1 MNQEQLLDAYK
12 KMEKSIDAAPESP
25 TPFPLVKD
33 EKLIVVGDAN
43 ETQVN
48 KHDFTITFRLPDG
61 VVEGEKVVGG
71 VLKEVEYKDVFV
83 PPRQSGKVI
92 SSLCRM
98 LPFFRKIIDTAMDNH
113 GEDVA
118 EEKKAISFTQ
128 DEVVSMLAEFGD
140 DFVDDMY
147 DLVGKFLKIDEALVD
162 FITPESAMK
171 ATLQILNEYP
181 EIINEAEAF
190 FS

>member
-12 KMEKSIDAAPESP
+12 KMEESIDNAPESP
-25 TPFPLVKD
+25 TPFPVVKN
-33 EKLIVVGDAN
+33 EKLSVIGDAN

-48 KHDFTITFRLPDG
+48 KHDFTIVFRLPEG
-61 VVEGEKVVGG
+61 VADGEKVPGG

-83 PPRQSGKVI
+83 APRQSGKVI

-98 LPFFRKIIDTAMDNH
+98 LPFFRKIIDTAD
-113 GEDVA
+113 GGKEGV
-118 EEKKAISFTQ
+118 SFTR
-128 DEVVSMLAEFGD
+128 DEVVEMLAEFGD
-140 DFVDDMY
+140 EFVDDMY
-147 DLVGKFLKIDEALVD
+147 DLVGKFLKIDDALVD
-162 FITPESAMK
+162 YMLPESAMK

>member
-12 KMEKSIDAAPESP
+12 KMEESIDNAPESP
-25 TPFPLVKD
+25 TPFPVVKN
-33 EKLIVVGDAN
+33 EKLSVIGDAN

-48 KHDFTITFRLPDG
+48 KHDFTIVFRLPEG
-61 VVEGEKVVGG
+61 VADGEKVPGG

-83 PPRQSGKVI
+83 APRQSGKVVA
-92 SSLCRM
+92 SLCRM
-98 LPFFRKIIDTAMDNH
+98 LPFFRKIIDTAD
-113 GEDVA
+113 GSKEGV
-118 EEKKAISFTQ
+118 SFTQ
-128 DEVVSMLAEFGD
+128 DEVVEMLAEFGD

-147 DLVGKFLKIDEALVD
+147 DLVGKFLKIDDALVD
-162 FITPESAMK
+162 YMLPESAMK

>member
-12 KMEKSIDAAPESP
+12 KMEESIDNAPESP
-25 TPFPLVKD
+25 TPFPVVKN
-33 EKLIVVGDAN
+33 EKLSVIGDAN

-48 KHDFTITFRLPDG
+48 KHDFTVVFRLPEG
-61 VVEGEKVVGG
+61 VADGEKVPGG

-83 PPRQSGKVI
+83 APRQSGKVVA
-92 SSLCRM
+92 SLCRM
-98 LPFFRKIIDTAMDNH
+98 LPFFRKIIDTAD
-113 GEDVA
+113 GGKEGV
-118 EEKKAISFTQ
+118 SFTR
-128 DEVVSMLAEFGD
+128 DEVVEMLAEFGD

-147 DLVGKFLKIDEALVD
+147 DLVGKFLKIDDALVD
-162 FITPESAMK
+162 YMLPESAMR

>member
-12 KMEKSIDAAPESP
+12 KMEQSIDAAPESP
-25 TPFPLVKD
+25 TPYPIVKD
-33 EKLIVVGDAN
+33 EKLHVIGDAN
-43 ETQVN
+43 ETQIN
-48 KHDFTITFRLPDG
+48 KHDFKIVFRLPEG
-61 VVEGEKVVGG
+61 VVDGEKTIGG

-98 LPFFRKIIDTAMDNH
+98 LPFFRKVVDMKGNP
-113 GEDVA
+113 GEK
-118 EEKKAISFTQ
+118 ETISFTS
-128 DEVVSMLAEFGD
+128 DEVVEMLAEFGD

-147 DLVGKFLKIDEALVD
+147 DLVGKFLKIDDALVD
-162 FITPESAMK
+162 YMIPESAMK